1 VEPVRSQTAWWVYVL
16 GVLVPMAA
24 VTLLG
29 VFVMRSQTAFLRG
42 ELVPVRTPDVAQTGG
57 EMLSLDL
64 GSRRLRRLVLGA
76 KGKGQWKL
84 PGWNGNAWLEPTA
97 DGQTRIVPEG
107 TAGQVVLNGTPLIR
121 PAILHDGDQLTLGAY
136 RLRYDNLLQ

>member
-1 VEPVRSQTAWWVYVL
+1 MFA
-16 GVLVPMAA
+16 
-24 VTLLG
+24 
-29 VFVMRSQTAFLRG
+29 MRSRAPFLRG
-42 ELVPVRTPDVAQTGG
+42 ELVPVRTPDATQTGG

-76 KGKGQWKL
+76 RGKGQWRL
-84 PGWNGNAWLEPTA
+84 SGWNGNAWLEPTA

-107 TAGQVVLNGTPLIR
+107 AAGQVVLNGMPLIR
-121 PAILHDGDQLTLGAY
+121 PAILHDGDQLTLGGY